1 MESHHLSPAPAAAR
15 LRRALR
21 HAVLVLPGL
30 SAVVPTRQAHASTPT
45 FASLPML
52 TPVFGLVLV
61 VAVVALAF
69 ALYQVV
75 SGRRAIAG
83 QMRELQ
89 SQLDILSANAAD
101 IIVLTDPML
110 RPRFVSNS
118 VRKVLGYGSAQFGS
132 LPTERRFPSG
142 FEDHLREH
150 GNSPETIRHT
160 GHLDAKDGRRLW
172 MEALSTPTFDEAGSL
187 TGYVHVIRDVTASK
201 ESETRLREQ
210 EVRFRKLISDQVDAL
225 LVVGPRGDVLF
236 ANSAAA
242 RMFCAEANELR
253 GMRFGVIRR
262 NDAPMEICILC
273 DGGYSLAEIRVG
285 DILWDGEN
293 CSAVYLHDSSS
304 RLGIEKALR
313 ESEARYRMV
322 AEYTHNWELWI
333 GPDGEVLFTSPSCER
348 VSGYPPDE
356 FRKSPALLDELV
368 MDNDRQVWSTLLR
381 EGPLDSSETTDF
393 RIIRRGGDLRWV
405 CVSSQRV
412 YDENGVFQG
421 TRSSLRDI
429 TNRKNMEMELRHKSL
444 HDVLTGLANRD
455 LCLDRIQRGL
465 QRAKRRASFFFAVLF
480 IDLDR
485 FKIINESLG
494 HNYGDKLLMQ
504 VAERLTHHV
513 RGMDTVSRFG
523 SDEFVI
529 FLDDLDSPREAIAA
543 AKRINES
550 IRLPYRF
557 DTHEVLMTASMGI
570 VLGPVF
576 DISAEDVLRNAT
588 IALHRAKELGG
599 DRFKVFTERMLDQAM
614 QKMSLERDLRQGLVN
629 NEFFLV
635 YQPVLRMKDRQLV
648 GFEAL
653 VRWQHPTR
661 GLLPP
666 GEFIPLAEETGQILE
681 LGRFV
686 LQEACST
693 MAAWQE
699 EHPETEPFFLSVN
712 LSGRQFSSLD
722 LIEQVRSIIYKTGIS
737 ASCIKLEITE
747 TTIMEDAE
755 NAVEKLRRLKNLGL
769 TISIDD
775 FGTGYSSMSYLQQ
788 FPLDNL
794 KIDLSFVRLME
805 VSPENKEI
813 VRAIVSLAHTLG
825 LDVVAEGVENEQQ
838 EQTLRDLGCEFAQG
852 FLYAQPMPV
861 EDAKHM
867 MLESA

>member
-1 MESHHLSPAPAAAR
+1 MEDRLAPSVPAAAR
-15 LRRALR
+15 FRRAVRRAAL
-21 HAVLVLPGL
+21 ALPGL
-30 SAVVPTRQAHASTPT
+30 WAVVPAGQAYAAAPT

-52 TPVFGLVLV
+52 APVFGLILIVVVVALV
-61 VAVVALAF
+61 VALN
-69 ALYQVV
+69 QVL
-75 SGRRAIAG
+75 SARRAIAERL
-83 QMRELQ
+83 RELQ
-89 SQLDILSANAAD
+89 SQLAILSVNAAD

-110 RPRFVSNS
+110 RPRFVSDS

-132 LPTERRFPSG
+132 LPVERRFPAG
-142 FEDHLREH
+142 FENHLREH
-150 GNSPETIRHT
+150 GNKRETIRHT
-160 GHLDAKDGRRLW
+160 GPLDAKDGRRLW
-172 MEALSTPTFDEAGSL
+172 MEALSTPSFDDAGSL

-201 ESETRLREQ
+201 ESEARLREQ
-210 EVRFRKLISDQVDAL
+210 EIRFRKLISDQADAL
-225 LVVGPRGDVLF
+225 LVVGPGGDVRF
-236 ANSAAA
+236 ANPAAA
-242 RMFCAEANELR
+242 KMFCAEVTELT
-253 GMRFGVIRR
+253 GMRFGMIRR
-262 NDAPMEICILC
+262 EESPLEMCILY
-273 DGGYSLAEIRVG
+273 DGGYSLAEMRVS
-285 DILWDGEN
+285 DILWDGEG
-293 CSAVYLHDSSS
+293 CAAVYLHDTSS

-313 ESEARYRMV
+313 ESEERYRMV
-322 AEYTHNWELWI
+322 AEYTHDWELWI

-356 FRKSPALLDELV
+356 FRKNPALLDELV
-368 MDNDRQVWSTLLR
+368 LENDRETWSTLLR
-381 EGPLDSSETTDF
+381 EGPVDSSEAVDF
-393 RIIRRGGDLRWV
+393 RFVRRGGDLRWV

-412 YDENGVFQG
+412 YDEDGVFQG

-494 HNYGDKLLMQ
+494 HNYGDKLLKQ

-523 SDEFVI
+523 SDEFVL

-543 AKRINES
+543 AKRINAS

-557 DTHEVLMTASMGI
+557 DNHEVLTTASMGI

-576 DISAEDVLRNAT
+576 DITAEDMLRNAT

-614 QKMSLERDLRQGLVN
+614 QRMSLERDLRQGLAN
-629 NEFFLV
+629 DEFFLV

-653 VRWQHPTR
+653 VRWQHPSR
-661 GLLPP
+661 GLLLP

-699 EHPETEPFFLSVN
+699 QHPETEPFFLSVN

-737 ASCIKLEITE
+737 ASRIKLEITE

-838 EQTLRDLGCEFAQG
+838 EQTLRDLGCEYAQG
-852 FLYAQPMPV
+852 FLYARPMPAD
-861 EDAKHM
+861 DARRR
-867 MLESA
+867 MLETA